1 MATFYTGNTGASTGP
16 HLDLQ
21 VFNPSTGSYEDPGK
35 YTSFLTVGDNKDP
48 FNFRITSPRGMRLQ
62 RQCECNEGRYANLL
76 PKR

>member
-48 FNFRITSPRGMRLQ
+48 FNFRITSPPWNARASDKR
-62 RQCECNEGRYANLL
+62 RNANA
-76 PKR
+76 